1 MNSPL
6 LRLPPLDPLRGFVAA
21 ARHLSFTRAG
31 DELCLSQSAISR
43 QVQTLEDA
51 LGVKLFV
58 RATRS
63 LALTDA
69 GRRLADAAELWLS
82 DYARLAARLQQPARP
97 TVTVTASVGISA
109 LWLVPQ
115 LRDFQLEHPEIDVR
129 IASSNRLVD
138 LAHEDI
144 DIALRYCADRD
155 APPGSERLFGE
166 TLLPVAHPSL
176 GAGFTL
182 DAATLPDQVLL
193 DFDDASFPW
202 LSWTPWLAAFNLE
215 DVQPRGRLRFSHYD
229 QLIHAA
235 ASGQGLAIGRIEMIA
250 PLLQEGRLVALGSD
264 GRPMAGRG
272 FWLIP
277 APGPMRAEV
286 CTFADW
292 VRHIAAR
299 YDHGDPAQVLAA
311 AALD

>member
-1 MNSPL
+1 MNSL
-6 LRLPPLDPLRGFVAA
+6 FRRVPPLDPLRGFVVA

-31 DELCLSQSAISR
+31 DELFLSQSAISR

-63 LALTDA
+63 LALTEA
-69 GRRLADAAELWLS
+69 GRRLADAAEVWLN

-97 TVTVTASVGISA
+97 TVTVTASLGISA

-115 LRDFQLEHPEIDVR
+115 LRDFQVRHPEIDVR
-129 IASSNRLVD
+129 LASSNRVID
-138 LAHEDI
+138 LAFEDI
-144 DIALRYCADRD
+144 DLALRYCADRD

-166 TLLPVAHPSL
+166 TLLPVTHATL
-176 GAGFTL
+176 GRGLTL
-182 DAATLPDQVLL
+182 DATTLPDQVLL
-193 DFDDASFPW
+193 DFDDAAFPW
-202 LSWTPWLAAFNLE
+202 LSWTPWLAAFGLE
-215 DVQPRGRLRFSHYD
+215 DVQPRGRLRFSNYD

-235 ASGQGLAIGRIEMIA
+235 ASAQGLAIGRIEMIA
-250 PLLQEGRLVALGSD
+250 PLLQEGRLVAVGTA

-286 CTFADW
+286 RIFADW

-311 AALD
+311 AALN